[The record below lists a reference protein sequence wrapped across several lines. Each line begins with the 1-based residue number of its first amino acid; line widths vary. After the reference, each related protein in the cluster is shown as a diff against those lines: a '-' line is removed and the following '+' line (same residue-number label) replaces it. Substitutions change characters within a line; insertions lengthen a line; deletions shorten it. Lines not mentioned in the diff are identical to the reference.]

1 MHPVAFTLVSL
12 GIELVEDLCE
22 ELFHPNLQLPDTLL
36 PDEVGRHL
44 QTDLY
49 QVLIDSGKLAVQR
62 IERLQ
67 LRVDRGEPFVDHRAE
82 LLQADLAEH
91 PQHADDGTGHTNKLT
106 ECYADRSC

>member
-1 MHPVAFTLVSL
+1 MHPVAFTLVGL
-12 GIELVEDLCE
+12 AVELVEDLCE
-22 ELFHPNLQLPDTLL
+22 ELLHAYLQLPDTLL

-44 QTDLY
+44 QTDLH

-67 LRVDRGEPFVDHRAE
+67 LRVDRGEAFVDHRAE

-91 PQHADDGTGHTNKLT
+91 PQDTDDSNSNTDKLA
-106 ECYADRSC
+106 EGYADCSC

>member
-1 MHPVAFTLVSL
+1 MHPVTLTLVGL
-12 GIELVEDLCE
+12 CIQLVEDLCE
-22 ELFHPNLQLPDTLL
+22 KLLHPNLQLPDTLL
-36 PDEVGRHL
+36 PDEVRRHL

-82 LLQADLAEH
+82 LLQADLTEH
-91 PQHADDGTGHTNKLT
+91 PQHTDDSDSYTNKLT
-106 ECYADRSC
+106 ECYPDCSC

>member
-1 MHPVAFTLVSL
+1 MHPVALTLVGL
-12 GIELVEDLCE
+12 RFQLVEDLTE
-22 ELFHPNLQLPDTLL
+22 KLFHPNLQLPDPFL

-44 QTDLY
+44 QTDLH

-91 PQHADDGTGHTNKLT
+91 PQDTDDSNGNTDKLA
-106 ECYADRSC
+106 EGYADCSC